1 MNKKK
6 LFSVPVV
13 VLSISLVMGGAY
25 AFGSGKIKIVMNG
38 VSIASDVAPKNVN
51 GRVMVPISTISK
63 ALGAN
68 VSWDPKTQTVSIKQG
83 TSNAPAT
90 NDVWNQSLNDTY
102 GEEWAAV
109 KRVIDLFILGFDGQD
124 EELVKRLVVEGFD
137 KTFIAPGVYV
147 PVGGNYPSL
156 LDHDIIDAKKTG
168 TVDGRG
174 EYKVRVKFVSYV
186 GLSSPV
192 ENTWDID
199 VTPKPSKVDEYLINK
214 IDRSAKGLSSYTV
227 FPGLTFKDEG

>member
-1 MNKKK
+1 M
-6 LFSVPVV
+6 V
-13 VLSISLVMGGAY
+13 IGGVY
-25 AFGSGKIKIVMNG
+25 AFGSGKIKIVVNG
-38 VSIASDVAPKNVN
+38 ESIATDVAPKNVN

-68 VSWDPKTQTVSIKQG
+68 VSWDPKSQTVSIKQG
-83 TSNAPAT
+83 TSNAPAV
-90 NDVWNQSLNDTY
+90 NDVWNQSLSDTY

-109 KRVIDLFILGFDGQD
+109 KRVIDQFILGYDGQD
-124 EELVKRLVVEGFD
+124 EELVKSLVVEGFD

-156 LDHDIIDAKKTG
+156 LDHDIIDAKKSG

-199 VTPKPSKVDEYLINK
+199 VTPKPSKADEYLIKK
-214 IDRSAKGLSSYTV
+214 IERSAKGLSSYTV
-227 FPGLTFKDEG
+227 FSGLTFKDEG

>member
-1 MNKKK
+1 
-6 LFSVPVV
+6 
-13 VLSISLVMGGAY
+13 MGGVY
-25 AFGSGKIKIVMNG
+25 AFGSGKIKIVVNG
-38 VSIASDVAPKNVN
+38 ESIATDVAPKNVN

-68 VSWDPKTQTVSIKQG
+68 VSWDPKSQTVSIKQG
-83 TSNAPAT
+83 TSNAPVT

-109 KRVIDLFILGFDGQD
+109 KRVIDQFILGYDGQD
-124 EELVKRLVVEGFD
+124 EELVKSLVVEGFD

-199 VTPKPSKVDEYLINK
+199 VTPKPSKVDEYLIKK
-214 IDRSAKGLSSYTV
+214 IDRSAKSLASYTV

>member
-6 LFSVPVV
+6 LFSVSAV
-13 VLSISLVMGGAY
+13 VLSISLVMGGVY
-25 AFGSGKIKIVMNG
+25 TFGSGKIKIVVNG
-38 VSIASDVAPKNVN
+38 ESIATDVAPKNVN

-68 VSWDPKTQTVSIKQG
+68 VSWDPKSQTVSIKQG
-83 TSNAPAT
+83 TSNAPVT
-90 NDVWNQSLNDTY
+90 NDVWNQSLDDTY

-109 KRVIDLFILGFDGQD
+109 KRVIDQFILGYDGQD
-124 EELVKRLVVEGFD
+124 EELVKSLVVEGFD

-174 EYKVRVKFVSYV
+174 EYKVRVKFVTYV
-186 GLSSPV
+186 GRSSPV

-199 VTPKPSKVDEYLINK
+199 LTPKPARVDEYLIKK

>member
-1 MNKKK
+1 MKNKKI
-6 LFSVPVV
+6 FSISVV
-13 VLSISLVMGGAY
+13 ALSISLVLGGAY
-25 AFGSGKIKIVMNG
+25 AFGSGKIKIVVNG
-38 VSIASDVAPKNVN
+38 ENIATDVAPKNVN

-68 VSWDPKTQTVSIKQG
+68 VSWDSKTQTVSIKQG
-83 TSNAPAT
+83 TSNAPAV

-109 KRVIDLFILGFDGQD
+109 KRVIDQFILGYDGQD
-124 EELVKRLVVEGFD
+124 EELVKSLVVEGFD

-168 TVDGRG
+168 TVEGRG
-174 EYKVRVKFVSYV
+174 EYKVRVKFVTYV

-199 VTPKPSKVDEYLINK
+199 VTPKPSKVDEYLIKK

>member
-1 MNKKK
+1 
-6 LFSVPVV
+6 
-13 VLSISLVMGGAY
+13 
-25 AFGSGKIKIVMNG
+25 MNG
-38 VSIASDVAPKNVN
+38 EIIATDVAPKNVN
-51 GRVMVPISTISK
+51 GRVLVPISTISK

-68 VSWDPKTQTVSIKQG
+68 VSWDSKTQTVSIKQG
-83 TSNAPAT
+83 TSNTSAT
-90 NDVWNQSLNDTY
+90 NDVWIQSLNDTY

-109 KRVIDLFILGFDGQD
+109 KRVVDLFVLAYDSQD
-124 EELVKRLVVEGFD
+124 EELVKSLVVEGFD

-147 PVGGNYPSL
+147 PVGGNYPSI
-156 LDHDIIDAKKTG
+156 LDHVIIDAKKTG

-199 VTPKPSKVDEYLINK
+199 VTPRPSKVDKYLIK
-214 IDRSAKGLSSYTV
+214 KLKDRQRDFHRIRFSQ
-227 FPGLTFKDEG
+227 D